1 MARGRGHF
9 PHGGVGG
16 FRGRG
21 WQEKNA
27 GRVFGGRF
35 SNGSFE
41 RSSQEHLKNK
51 RSGAGSPSVEGGTKS
66 NIKRDEMGQYQHDKQ
81 DTEMVDVAREDEGE
95 GGEGKAGI
103 KCARCTKKGHV
114 AANCTT

>member
-1 MARGRGHF
+1 
-9 PHGGVGG
+9 
-16 FRGRG
+16 
-21 WQEKNA
+21 
-27 GRVFGGRF
+27 
-35 SNGSFE
+35 
-41 RSSQEHLKNK
+41 
-51 RSGAGSPSVEGGTKS
+51 
-66 NIKRDEMGQYQHDKQ
+66 MGQYQHDKQ